1 MSGKGTDTFL
11 STNLRLLNCVL
22 RSAAGKSQ
30 FGLQLSLTVQ
40 LPPEEGGLSGSAC
53 YLTTSSKLPT
63 NRLLELA
70 QYHPRLS
77 SSQCGLSGVQ
87 TLSIPNIPLL
97 LHVLSIMVPNLILDQ
112 CNSTMPVKLL
122 VIDALAEL
130 FHSSNKTTTQS
141 LVERSRNINE
151 ISNLLHCL
159 ASQYNIAIL
168 VLNEVSDVFNR
179 AYGVNSDA
187 ELVYGDQS
195 RWFARANN
203 IPGED
208 GKEASLGLV
217 WANQVNVRIMVSRTG
232 RRRYIDA
239 VRSVGTKIRR
249 TDVDTSSSTSTRPGE
264 EASTLI
270 RRLSVIFSSVAPTAS
285 LDYIVTTEGVSVLV
299 DDPVPKEDRVG
310 HHIQA
315 IHASKHP
322 ATDLVPSQEISSQV
336 SPLDVGCVEDDNKSA
351 ESEQPVD
358 EWDAYWEQDE
368 ALDAPYNSSEVDEI
382 LSQLKP

>member
-1 MSGKGTDTFL
+1 MNVRS
-11 STNLRLLNCVL
+11 LNCVL
-22 RSAAGKSQ
+22 CSAAGKSQ

-40 LPPEEGGLSGSAC
+40 LPPKEGGLSGSAC

-70 QYHPRLS
+70 QHHPKLS

-97 LHVLSIMVPNLILDQ
+97 IHVLSTMVPKLILDQ
-112 CNSTMPVKLL
+112 CKSATPVKLL

-130 FHSSNKTTTQS
+130 FHSSSKTTTQT

-168 VLNEVSDVFNR
+168 VLNEVSDAFNR
-179 AYGVNSDA
+179 AYGVDSDA
-187 ELVYGDQS
+187 ELVYSDQS
-195 RWFARANN
+195 RWFARADS

-232 RRRYIDA
+232 RRRYIEG
-239 VRSVGTKIRR
+239 VRSMGTKIRR
-249 TDVDTSSSTSTRPGE
+249 TDVGTSSSPNIKSGE

-270 RRLSVIFSSVAPTAS
+270 RRLSIIFSSVAPTAS
-285 LDYIVTTEGVSVLV
+285 LDYIVTTEGVSVLADGAV
-299 DDPVPKEDRVG
+299 AKEDHVD
-310 HHIQA
+310 HHV
-315 IHASKHP
+315 HAEFKHP
-322 ATDLVPSQEISSQV
+322 AIDLVPNQEILSQV
-336 SPLDVGCVEDDNKSA
+336 SPLDVGCVEDSNKSA
-351 ESEQPVD
+351 EVEQPD
-358 EWDAYWEQDE
+358 EWDAYFEPE
-368 ALDAPYNSSEVDEI
+368 GLETFYNSSELNEI
-382 LSQLKP
+382 LSQLNP